1 MDGITRPG
9 RLIPPSLILTPKGN
23 RKLNSK
29 IRAQHKKKEQAAYV
43 VKSAPFTSVLA
54 DSVCIMLAQTIDDAE
69 SQMVYDID
77 QIVSLHPGKRLTDSR
92 DY

>member
-1 MDGITRPG
+1 M
-9 RLIPPSLILTPKGN
+9 
-23 RKLNSK
+23 
-29 IRAQHKKKEQAAYV
+29 
-43 VKSAPFTSVLA
+43 SVLA

-69 SQMVYDID
+69 SQMVYDVD